1 MDVGVWLRG
10 LGLDRYEAAFRDNS
24 IDEDIL
30 PDLSEGDLAQIGV
43 TLGDRKRLLRA
54 IASLGTARRLL
65 SQRAP
70 HPRPRQRMPPN
81 AASSRSCF
89 ATS

>member
-43 TLGDRKRLLRA
+43 TLGDR
-54 IASLGTARRLL
+54 
-65 SQRAP
+65 
-70 HPRPRQRMPPN
+70 
-81 AASSRSCF
+81 
-89 ATS
+89 